1 MIIGYIRVST
11 REQSVNL
18 QKDALQKYGCELI
31 FEDIASGASERPEL
45 NKAINQLKRNDI
57 FVVWKLDRLGRTL
70 LQLVKLINSFR
81 INGIEFIS
89 ISDNID
95 TTTPYGR
102 LYFHLIASFAE
113 FEREITIERTKA
125 GLKSAR
131 NQGRIG
137 GRPTG
142 INLNKAAKAKKL
154 YLQTN
159 PKFTVNEILKQTG
172 IKSKSTLYRYLR
184 EMGVPLSNEVPNT

>member
-1 MIIGYIRVST
+1 MIVGYVRVST
-11 REQSVNL
+11 KEQSISL
-18 QKDALQKYGCELI
+18 QKDALQQYGCELI

-45 NKAINQLKRNDI
+45 EKAIKQLKKGDI

-70 LQLVKLINSFR
+70 LQLVKLINTFR
-81 INGIEFIS
+81 LNGIEFIS

-125 GLKSAR
+125 GLTSAR
-131 NQGRIG
+131 KQGRIG
-137 GRPTG
+137 GRPAG
-142 INLNKAAKAKKL
+142 IDFNKATKAKRL

-159 PKFTVNEILKQTG
+159 PKLSISEILKQTG

-184 EMGVPLSNEVPNT
+184 ELGAR